1 MSAPIPRE
9 TFKTSRLMDFF
20 SVKELTAQIGHGP
33 QDWPLV
39 VIKEL
44 MDNSIDA
51 CEDQA
56 IPPALHVEIDDAGI
70 TISDN
75 GPGIAPDTV
84 ANILDYSIRVSSR
97 EAYVAPCRG
106 AQGNALKTLIAM
118 PYVLDGDQG
127 KVEIEALGIRHVI
140 TCRVDRLRQM
150 PVIDHDQEPGF
161 VKNGTRFALHW
172 PQSASSFLRARSPR
186 ILQMLETFAVLN
198 PHLTLTGALFDEALH
213 FEASAPDWPKWKPN
227 EPSSPHW
234 YTPDTLARLI
244 AACVASDEDHGREP
258 RLIRELVAQF
268 KGLTG
273 TAKQKAV
280 LDATGLARQ
289 PLTALIK
296 DGAVDR
302 ERVACLLAALQQHSA
317 PIKPQALGSI
327 GQPHLVR
334 YFTAQ
339 GCEMESFKYARD
351 MGVKN
356 GIPYV
361 IEMAFAWHPGLG
373 RRCLMTGVN
382 WSAGILNP
390 FRALGAI
397 GRGLDALLAERFA
410 GNDEPILFLAH
421 LAAARVAYSDRGK
434 SAVLW
439 EG

>member
-1 MSAPIPRE
+1 MAYTVGE
-9 TFKTSRLMDFF
+9 MAKRLGVPASTLRYYD
-20 SVKELTAQIGHGP
+20 KEGLLPFVG
-33 QDWPLV
+33 
-39 VIKEL
+39 
-44 MDNSIDA
+44 
-51 CEDQA
+51 
-56 IPPALHVEIDDAGI
+56 
-70 TISDN
+70 
-75 GPGIAPDTV
+75 
-84 ANILDYSIRVSSR
+84 RSS
-97 EAYVAPCRG
+97 G
-106 AQGNALKTLIAM
+106 
-118 PYVLDGDQG
+118 
-127 KVEIEALGIRHVI
+127 GIRI
-140 TCRVDRLRQM
+140 FEEKDFEWLR
-150 PVIDHDQEPGF
+150 IIECL
-161 VKNGTRFALHW
+161 KK
-172 PQSASSFLRARSPR
+172 
-186 ILQMLETFAVLN
+186 
-198 PHLTLTGALFDEALH
+198 TGMSLKD
-213 FEASAPDWPKWKPN
+213 
-227 EPSSPHW
+227 
-234 YTPDTLARLI
+234 
-244 AACVASDEDHGREP
+244 
-258 RLIRELVAQF
+258 IREYIELAMQGDATIAQRLEMF
-268 KGLTG
+268 R
-273 TAKQKAV
+273 KQKAV

-390 FRALGAI
+390 FRDLGAI